1 MDSTHVQYV
10 VDAQTRPSLPEQIA
24 ALTRES
30 AIRVEGLVSR
40 NPGVRLGG
48 IEVQTETIETLSLAD
63 YTLPIDPTIA
73 EPPGVEARMDW
84 RFLDLRRPE
93 HRLIFEIQTG
103 GRVGHADLL
112 EGERIPQDTNAKTD
126 GDSQ

>member
-1 MDSTHVQYV
+1 
-10 VDAQTRPSLPEQIA
+10 
-24 ALTRES
+24 
-30 AIRVEGLVSR
+30 LVSR

-73 EPPGVEARMDW
+73 EPPGVDARMDW

-103 GRVGHADLL
+103 AEWATR
-112 EGERIPQDTNAKTD
+112 TY
-126 GDSQ
+126 